1 MNTRLLKKITRER
14 NKVEHFIDYMRTIFE
29 KTPDTSERAN
39 RLEVF
44 DTLLLLAT
52 YANVEEL
59 ENELQSVLPKD
70 ENTDTI
76 SYMQEHLREING
88 FCTSSF
94 SDEHEVYK
102 NLFTAITPEKK
113 QGVRDLL
120 SKAITELIFEKTNT
134 LSTRL
139 SM

>member
-14 NKVEHFIDYMRTIFE
+14 NKVEHFIDHMRAIFE

-39 RLEVF
+39 RLQVF

-52 YANVEEL
+52 YAKVEEL
-59 ENELQSVLPKD
+59 ENEFQSVLPKD
-70 ENTDTI
+70 ENTATI
-76 SYMQEHLREING
+76 SYLREHLREING
-88 FCTSSF
+88 FCTSTF

-102 NLFTAITPEKK
+102 NLFTGITPEKK

-120 SKAITELIFEKTNT
+120 SKSITELIFEKTNT